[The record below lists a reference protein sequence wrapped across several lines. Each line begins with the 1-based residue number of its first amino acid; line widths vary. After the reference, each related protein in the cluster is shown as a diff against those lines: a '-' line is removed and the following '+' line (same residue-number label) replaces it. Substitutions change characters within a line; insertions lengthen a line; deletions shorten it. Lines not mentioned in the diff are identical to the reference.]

1 MCVCVW
7 AMHTLWNSEWV
18 FGLTAD
24 QVLETIC
31 SFCEDMICVFSTTC
45 KCFWKNRPLLSFLKI
60 LLKNNSR
67 NENHQS
73 LTCLIYTTKVVFSVK
88 VHLDRHYFN
97 RKIEIRN
104 YCSIEK
110 KIEFSYHVE
119 SWNTSMSNGYGY
131 GPTADYLTP
140 NSIIFGTFNVD
151 VE

>member
-1 MCVCVW
+1 MEYLVPQPTFYKSKALCVCVCRQCIP
-7 AMHTLWNSEWV
+7 SEWV

-110 KIEFSYHVE
+110 KKSF
-119 SWNTSMSNGYGY
+119 
-131 GPTADYLTP
+131 PTMLKH
-140 NSIIFGTFNVD
+140 ID
-151 VE
+151 VEWLWAYGRLFSC